1 MEAYLPIV
9 VMAILALLFAGLSF
23 GASTLLGPRKPNA
36 AKATPYESGI
46 VPRYQPAERFPVRF
60 YLVAMIFIV
69 FDIEIVFLYPFAV
82 ALDVLRVFGLVEMGV
97 FVAALVIAFG
107 YVLASGALE
116 WGPSRAAERVPSPI
130 RRASGL
136 GPSAAAGAA
145 GAADAPDAEPAP
157 EPGRAA

>member
-23 GASTLLGPRKPNA
+23 GASILLGPRRPNA
-36 AKATPYESGI
+36 AKAAPYESGI
-46 VPRYQPAERFPVRF
+46 VPRFETAERFPVRF
-60 YLVAMIFIV
+60 YLVAMNFIV

-82 ALDVLRVFGLVEMGV
+82 ALGELRVFGLVEMGI
-97 FVAALVIAFG
+97 FVLALVIAFG

-116 WGPSRAAERVPSPI
+116 WGPGRLPERVPSPVL
-130 RRASGL
+130 RASGMPRPAAEGAG
-136 GPSAAAGAA
+136 GPV
-145 GAADAPDAEPAP
+145 DEPAP

>member
-9 VMAILALLFAGLSF
+9 VMAILAMLFAGLSF
-23 GASTLLGPRKPNA
+23 GASILLGPRKPNA
-36 AKATPYESGI
+36 AKAAPYESGI
-46 VPRYQPAERFPVRF
+46 VPKFEAAERFPVRF

-82 ALDVLRVFGLVEMGV
+82 ALDALLVFGLVEMGI

-107 YVLASGALE
+107 YVLSSGALE
-116 WGPSRAAERVPSPI
+116 WGPGRLPERVPSPVL
-130 RRASGL
+130 RASGL
-136 GPSAAAGAA
+136 ARTAP
-145 GAADAPDAEPAP
+145 ADADDGSPSDEPAP

>member
-23 GASTLLGPRKPNA
+23 GASILLGPRKPNA
-36 AKATPYESGI
+36 AKAAPYESGI
-46 VPRYQPAERFPVRF
+46 VPKEDAAERFPVRF

-82 ALDVLRVFGLVEMGV
+82 ALGELRVFGLVEMGI
-97 FVAALVIAFG
+97 FVLALVVAFG
-107 YVLASGALE
+107 YVLSSGALD
-116 WGPSRAAERVPSPI
+116 WGPGRLAEHVPRPVL
-130 RRASGL
+130 RASGIAR
-136 GPSAAAGAA
+136 PAPPDAAAASTE
-145 GAADAPDAEPAP
+145 EPAP

>member
-23 GASTLLGPRKPNA
+23 GASILLGPRKPNA
-36 AKATPYESGI
+36 AKAAPYESGI
-46 VPRYQPAERFPVRF
+46 VPKEDAAERFPVRF

-82 ALDVLRVFGLVEMGV
+82 ALGELRVFGLVEMGI
-97 FVAALVIAFG
+97 FVLALVIAFG
-107 YVLASGALE
+107 YVLSSGALE
-116 WGPSRAAERVPSPI
+116 WGPGRLAEHAPRPVL
-130 RRASGL
+130 RASGIVRPTPPDS
-136 GPSAAAGAA
+136 GGT
-145 GAADAPDAEPAP
+145 APTGEPAP